1 MISFKDHFVQD
12 DFYHTAAYEMTD
24 TQFKVKCKCKK
35 GYHVF
40 GNGGDALSNRT
51 EYRSS
56 HCLSVKPSYKAERKI
71 TGDATYGMPLYGKG
85 VSVLDGAYKQFRQ
98 AGYAV

>member
-40 GNGGDALSNRT
+40 GNGGDALTNRT

-56 HCLSVKPSYKAERKI
+56 HCPNATDPGYSAREELAIHI
-71 TGDATYGMPLYGKG
+71 TEQTA
-85 VSVLDGAYKQFRQ
+85 RN
-98 AGYAV
+98 

>member
-1 MISFKDHFVQD
+1 MISFNTHFVQD

-40 GNGGDALSNRT
+40 GNGGDALTNRT

-56 HCLSVKPSYKAERKI
+56 HCLRQGQDLAIRITEQTVRKLKS
-71 TGDATYGMPLYGKG
+71 TPK
-85 VSVLDGAYKQFRQ
+85 
-98 AGYAV
+98 

>member
-1 MISFKDHFVQD
+1 MISFNAHFVQD

-35 GYHVF
+35 GYHPF
-40 GNGGDALSNRT
+40 GNCGDPLTNRT

-56 HCLSVKPSYKAERKI
+56 HCPNATDPGYSVREELAIHITEQTARK
-71 TGDATYGMPLYGKG
+71 
-85 VSVLDGAYKQFRQ
+85 
-98 AGYAV
+98 